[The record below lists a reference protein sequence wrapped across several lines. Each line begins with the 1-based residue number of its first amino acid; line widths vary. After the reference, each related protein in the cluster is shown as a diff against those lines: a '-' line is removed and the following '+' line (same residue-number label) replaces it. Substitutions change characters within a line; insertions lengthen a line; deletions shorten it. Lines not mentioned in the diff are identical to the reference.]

1 MYVQGSTVVGI
12 KVNQG
17 VVIAA
22 DKRYTLGNLVIS
34 GKAKKVHLI
43 NDKIVVGAAWM
54 YADSQAI
61 ASVLKHELEYYKLSS
76 KSPLS
81 VKGVVKLLSS
91 ILYSSKML
99 PYLTEVI
106 VGGVDYTGPHLY
118 VLDSLGGYSEE
129 KYAALGTGA
138 TLSLGLLE
146 DRYKDDMTLAE
157 AENLAVEA
165 VKTAIKR
172 DSLSGDGVDVISVS
186 QKEVKEYS
194 VQL

>member
-12 KVNQG
+12 KVKEG

-34 GKAKKVHLI
+34 GKAKKVHVI
-43 NDKIVVGAAWM
+43 NDKIVIGAAWM

-61 ASVLKHELEYYKLSS
+61 ASILKHELEYYKLSS
-76 KSPLS
+76 KSHLS
-81 VKGVVKLLSS
+81 VKGVAKLLSS

-106 VGGVDYTGPHLY
+106 VGGVDHTGPHLY

-146 DRYKDDMTLAE
+146 DKFKEEITLEE
-157 AENLAVEA
+157 AENLAIEA

-172 DSLSGDGVDVISVS
+172 DSLSGDGIDIVSVS
-186 QKEVKEYS
+186 DKEVKEYS
-194 VQL
+194 VHL

>member
-12 KVNQG
+12 EVDEG
-17 VVIAA
+17 VIIAA

-34 GKAKKVHLI
+34 GKAKKVHVI
-43 NDKIVVGAAWM
+43 SDGIAVGAAWM

-61 ASVLKHELEYYKLSS
+61 ASILKYELEYHKLST
-76 KSPLS
+76 KSSLS
-81 VKGVVKLLSS
+81 VKGVAKLLSS

-106 VGGVDYTGPHLY
+106 VGGVDYRGPHLY

-146 DRYKDDMTLAE
+146 EKYDEKVTLEE
-157 AENLAVEA
+157 AESLAIGA
-165 VKTAIKR
+165 VRTAIKR
-172 DSLSGDGVDVISVS
+172 DSLSGDGIDVVSISDR
-186 QKEVKEYS
+186 EVKEYS

>member
-12 KVNQG
+12 RVDG
-17 VVIAA
+17 GIIIAA

-34 GKAKKVHLI
+34 GKAKKVHVI
-43 NDKIVVGAAWM
+43 TDKIVIGAAWM

-61 ASVLKHELEYYKLSS
+61 ASILKHELEYYKLSS

-81 VKGVVKLLSS
+81 VKGVAKLLSS

-99 PYLTEVI
+99 PYLTEVM
-106 VGGVDYTGPHLY
+106 VGGVDYTGSHLY

-138 TLSLGLLE
+138 SLSLGLLE
-146 DRYKDDMTLAE
+146 DKYHEELALTE
-157 AENLAVEA
+157 AEKLAVEA

-172 DSLSGDGVDVISVS
+172 DSLSGDGIDVVLVS
-186 QKEVKEYS
+186 GKEVKEYS